1 MSVSSTWS
9 TRANG
14 LTLLRLLAAP
24 ALVAAVRAGEASA
37 SAALFALAVATDLA
51 DGWVARRY
59 REVTPLGGLA
69 DHAADACFVTLG
81 CAALAS
87 RGELPVWLPVAI
99 AFAFSQYVLDSR
111 PGPNLRASSL
121 GRWNGIAYFVAL
133 GIPVVRDALGLAWPP
148 PSWVRGFGWL
158 LVASTVFSVLDR
170 LRLVGRVQSQAARE
184 PADSRSIKS

>member
-1 MSVSSTWS
+1 MPPSWS

-24 ALVAAVRAGEASA
+24 ALVAAVLTGESSA
-37 SAALFALAVATDLA
+37 AAALFAFAVATDLA

-69 DHAADACFVTLG
+69 DHGADALFVTAG
-81 CAALAS
+81 SAALAS
-87 RGELPVWLPVAI
+87 RGELPLGLPVAI

-111 PGPNLRASSL
+111 PGSRLRGSSL

-133 GIPVVRDALGLAWPP
+133 GIPIVRDALGLGWPGP
-148 PSWVRGFGWL
+148 PVVRAFGWL
-158 LVASTVFSVLDR
+158 LVATTIASVLDR
-170 LRLVGRVQSQAARE
+170 FRHAGALRSR
-184 PADSRSIKS
+184 PAPSIEDSRSIRSD